1 MLLLL
6 FTLHYTNL
14 GDGPLIER
22 GEVPGGSRF
31 SATLAVLIG

>member
-14 GDGPLIER
+14 GDDSLIER

-31 SATLAVLIG
+31 FATLAVLIG